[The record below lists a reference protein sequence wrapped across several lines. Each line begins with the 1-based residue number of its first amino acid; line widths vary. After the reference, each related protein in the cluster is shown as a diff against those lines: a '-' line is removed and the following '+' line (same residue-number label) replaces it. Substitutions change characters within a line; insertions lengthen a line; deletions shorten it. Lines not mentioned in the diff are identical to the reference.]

1 MLYTRKGD
9 KGDTHF
15 FGCDQRFSKTSERA
29 EALGGVDEINSLIGV
44 CKIKV
49 GEMDLRLKK
58 KNLFLRDLLGRVQ
71 EDLFIIQA
79 NLAGSDKKIS
89 KEKIS
94 YLESVIDEIEKQMPP
109 IKTFFLAGG
118 SEESALFDYARAV
131 ARKAERNVINL
142 NEKAKSSVDSLVLS
156 YLNRLSSFLYAL
168 ARFYNFKMDIKEK
181 PPLYQ

>member
-1 MLYTRKGD
+1 MLYTQKGD
-9 KGDTHF
+9 KGDTYF

-49 GEMDLRLKK
+49 GEMDLKLKEE
-58 KNLFLRDLLGRVQ
+58 NLLLRDLLSRVQ
-71 EDLFIIQA
+71 GDIFIIQA

-89 KEKIS
+89 KEKIG
-94 YLESVIDEIEKQMPP
+94 YLEGVIDEIEKQMPP

-118 SEESALFDYARAV
+118 SEESALFDYARAI
-131 ARKAERNVINL
+131 ARRAERNIVDL
-142 NEKAKSSVDSLVLS
+142 NEKTKSCVDSLTLS
-156 YLNRLSSFLYAL
+156 YLNRLSSLLYAL